1 MKSTI
6 IPTLLALV
14 FTSFNT
20 VDKTMKIVNK
30 VNKLRT
36 TWKAEPYYRDIRPL
50 LGARRDDKH
59 RLPLKDIK
67 VSDDLP
73 ESFDVREKYPYCE
86 TMREI
91 RDQSKCGSCWAFAAA
106 EVMSDRICIVTE
118 GKLQIRVS
126 AQHLVTCC
134 KSCGNGCFGGW
145 PSAAFSYWKRYGI
158 PTGGLYGDKN
168 SCKPYFLPPCDDHM
182 HKCHDYQDAP
192 ECTDKCID
200 EYPISMNDDLSF
212 GVSTYYVSGEED
224 IMQEIYENGSVEG
237 AFSVYDDFSD
247 YDKGIYQHVTGAFL
261 GGHAI
266 KIIGWGVENDVKY
279 WIIANSW
286 NESWGENGYF
296 RILKGVNECG
306 IEDYVAAGMPKLEGK
321 IYNE

>member
-1 MKSTI
+1 MNSI
-6 IPTLLALV
+6 NIFLLI
-14 FTSFNT
+14 SFLSLLHCNEKN
-20 VDKTMKIVNK
+20 VHFI
-30 VNKLRT
+30 NKLRT
-36 TWKAEPYYRDIRPL
+36 TWTAKHNPRDIRTL
-50 LGARRDDKH
+50 LGAH
-59 RLPLKDIK
+59 LGLPPNKTFK
-67 VSDDLP
+67 RKTFAKRQELP
-73 ESFDVREKYPYCE
+73 ESYDLREAFPNCE
-86 TMREI
+86 TIHEI
-91 RDQSKCGSCWAFAAA
+91 RDQSKCGSCWAFGGSEA
-106 EVMSDRICIVTE
+106 MSDRLCIHSG
-118 GKLQIRVS
+118 GKLQTRVS
-126 AQHLVTCC
+126 ALHLITCC
-134 KSCGNGCFGGW
+134 SECGNGCFGGW
-145 PSAAFSYWKRYGI
+145 PIETFEYWQVYGI
-158 PTGGLYGDKN
+158 PSGGLYGTTD
-168 SCKPYFLPPCDDHM
+168 SCKPYFLEPCDDHM

-321 IYNE
+321 IYKE